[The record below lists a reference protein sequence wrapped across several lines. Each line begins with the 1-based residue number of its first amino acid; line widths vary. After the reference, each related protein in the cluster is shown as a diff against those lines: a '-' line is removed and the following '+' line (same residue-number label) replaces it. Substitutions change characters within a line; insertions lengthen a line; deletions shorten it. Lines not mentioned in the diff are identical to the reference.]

1 MRIDTDDLPGVVM
14 TGAVV
19 AGLGWYFLQ
28 PERVAGVVGVASGLG
43 SPTPVLV
50 GWTVA
55 LCALIVGT
63 ALWWWGPIRVSRAE
77 AMWKLSGPGERG
89 PVLRARRMRA
99 SMVAVMGCLVVA
111 VVASI
116 LDWSSAPV
124 LLGTAATCAVTLM
137 TAASW
142 RQHRSSEALFEHTDR
157 GARRS
162 VERLHRDVIAPDDG
176 FIAAARLAVVT
187 MDLGWLSTARVV
199 RWERGNARSRSRV
212 LPLGRARACLAA
224 DLARLRRRPRDL
236 VVFMVVVAVG
246 LAMSQ
251 TLYLTSIAPAVAVV
265 LAYRAGCAVSGGLRR
280 LTEEPALRRA
290 LGGSRLVVTAVHS
303 VVPVGAVLL
312 WCLVASLTWHLSVV
326 ALLVVAIGAASAVV
340 RRATRPDLPF
350 DAPVYVTGQGGATQP
365 LLLLAMARGPAAV
378 VLTGLIATVIG

>member
-1 MRIDTDDLPGVVM
+1 MKFDTDDLPGVVM
-14 TGAVV
+14 TVAVV
-19 AGLGWYFLQ
+19 GGLGWYFLQ
-28 PERVAGVVGVASGLG
+28 PERVAGVVGVVSGLG

-55 LCALIVGT
+55 LCVLIVGT

-77 AMWKLSGPGERG
+77 AMWQLSGPADRG
-89 PVLRARRMRA
+89 PVLRARRVRA
-99 SMVAVMGCLVVA
+99 SMTALMGCLVVA

-116 LDWSSAPV
+116 LDWASAPV
-124 LLGTAATCAVTLM
+124 LLGTGGLCAVGLM
-137 TAASW
+137 VVTSW
-142 RQHRSSEALFEHTDR
+142 RQHRAGEALFEHP
-157 GARRS
+157 GS
-162 VERLHRDVIAPDDG
+162 GSLWPVKRLHRDVVAPDDG
-176 FIAAARLAVVT
+176 FVAAARLAVVT

-199 RWERGNARSRSRV
+199 RWERGNTRSHSRV

-224 DLARLRRRPRDL
+224 DLARLRRRPGDL
-236 VVFMVVVAVG
+236 IVFVVVVVVG
-246 LAMSQ
+246 LALSQ

-303 VVPVGAVLL
+303 VVPIGAVLL
-312 WCLVASLTWHLSVV
+312 WCVVASLTWHPSVV
-326 ALLVVAIGAASAVV
+326 AMLVVVVGAAIAVI

-350 DAPVYVTGQGGATQP
+350 DAPVYITGQGGATQP

-378 VLTGLIATVIG
+378 VLTGLVASLIG